1 MSDGE
6 NEEQQQLDDAE
17 DDAAGTASPLVDGR
31 PSDDGAAAE
40 DPKFAAL
47 LEKLH
52 AEHNFDFREYK
63 PGSLL
68 RRIRRRMTQVHV
80 ERFESYMSYLDKHA
94 DEHIAL
100 LNAILINVTRFFR
113 DPEAWDVL
121 RDHVL
126 PSMIDAAATS
136 RSLRCWSAGC
146 SSGEEAYT
154 LAMLLTEYLRGRQ
167 DEYDIKIYAT
177 DIDDDALTTARS
189 GLYRLEAVKDVPA
202 ALIDRYFTP
211 DGQAYRVRRDIRK
224 WCIFGHHDLTHDA
237 PLSHVDLL
245 VCRNVLIYFDNTL
258 QDRVVPRFQYA
269 IRPEGYLF
277 LGRSESMLS
286 RARRFVP
293 VGFKWRIFQR
303 VTGNEPD
310 VVATSAPDRQARLL
324 GPRPDPLQ
332 IASRLGGI
340 LENIGSGIV
349 VIDPAETIVVWN
361 PAAEHLFEVPAD
373 GALGRKFR
381 DLDVSYRIDGL
392 RARIEEVRTTQTH
405 AQMQNVV
412 FARRGGDTMHV
423 SVRIAPLFDERRR
436 PIGIMI
442 CANDMGTV
450 SQLRDEL
457 DRLAEQSATANEEL
471 QSTNEELE
479 TTNEELQSTNEE
491 LETTNEELQSTNEE
505 LETTIEELQSTN
517 AELTT
522 LNVELERRTADL
534 HRLEAFERSVL
545 NAIGPALFVIDPS
558 LVVTNWNAAAA
569 RLWGI
574 SAEGAVGREFS
585 SLPSERLV
593 RVARE
598 PLQRVIATHGTERLT
613 GVPRAQVDGG
623 VTLDL
628 IPVLSAAGE
637 LLGVLGAVREGA
649 GEILGN

>member
-17 DDAAGTASPLVDGR
+17 DDAADTASPLVDGR

-52 AEHNFDFREYK
+52 TEHNFDFREYK

-405 AQMQNVV
+405 AQMQK
-412 FARRGGDTMHV
+412 
-423 SVRIAPLFDERRR
+423 
-436 PIGIMI
+436 
-442 CANDMGTV
+442 
-450 SQLRDEL
+450 
-457 DRLAEQSATANEEL
+457 QSATANEEL